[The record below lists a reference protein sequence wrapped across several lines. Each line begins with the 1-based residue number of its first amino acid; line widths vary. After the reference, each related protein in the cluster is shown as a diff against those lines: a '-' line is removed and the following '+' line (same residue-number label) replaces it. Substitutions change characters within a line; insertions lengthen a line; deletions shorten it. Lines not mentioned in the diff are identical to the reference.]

1 MNRKARPFLPQGR
14 VLFFVTVLAAGTAC
28 CARADNPAPTNAAPV
43 HPFPFLAPPP
53 LTSNQ
58 PEAPEIGPLPE
69 AAAPATAPE
78 TSPAGKSGEALP
90 IVNQPHF
97 STPAP
102 PRFSNPAGQPEDL
115 AAHLLVVYNAND
127 PDSAWLAHYYAKR
140 RAIPDE
146 RVFALACS
154 THEEITR
161 DEFDRTIR
169 EPILDDLFAHKWIER
184 SPQSIQ
190 VGDLALDLLAA
201 TRNDIWA
208 IVLMRGVPLK
218 IADSPSAERG
228 MEPQAQLK
236 TTAAAVDSELALLPV
251 FGLPLGGF
259 VPNPFFD
266 VANSGE
272 VRAGPELATR
282 VVLVTRLDGPTVAD
296 VRRMIDD
303 CLAAEK
309 TRLAGAAVIDSR
321 GFVDTT
327 NGYTEGDIWLR
338 RARDRLA
345 ADGWP
350 VLFDDQP
357 TTLAASE
364 PLNHVALYLGWYTP
378 NADGPWITPPDRFVP
393 GAIAYHL
400 HSFSAWTVRS
410 PTQNWV
416 GPLIAHGADATLG
429 NVYEPY
435 LGLTP
440 HLDIFARRLLDGD
453 SFAEA
458 AYASELGLSWMTTV
472 VGDPLYRPFRKPPEQ
487 AIADAAPGAH
497 RDWLRLQLLERQLD
511 ANPPADDAALVAA
524 FQLPG
529 AGPVLNERL
538 GDLLQKFAG
547 PAPST
552 ATEQAYVLA
561 LKQSTEPIDCI
572 RIGLKLARIEV
583 ARNEDGRARAQL
595 LWLRQSFPADSV
607 RLGINPSIVSNG
619 RFGLGRFHVRP
630 FDSDSP

>member
-1 MNRKARPFLPQGR
+1 MNSAARLFSPQGR
-14 VLFFVTVLAAGTAC
+14 ACILTAALAALSAVS
-28 CARADNPAPTNAAPV
+28 RADDGAATNAPAIRPY
-43 HPFPFLAPPP
+43 PFLAPPP

-58 PEAPEIGPLPE
+58 PEAPEIGTV
-69 AAAPATAPE
+69 PAENPPAAPE
-78 TSPAGKSGEALP
+78 TGNAARAGDVPMAKE
-90 IVNQPHF
+90 PHF
-97 STPAP
+97 STPVP
-102 PRFSNPAGQPEDL
+102 PRFFNPAGQPDDL
-115 AAHLLVVYNAND
+115 ATHLLVVYNAQD
-127 PDSAWLAHYYAKR
+127 PDSGALARYYAQR

-146 RVFALACS
+146 RVLAISCP
-154 THEEITR
+154 TREEITR

-169 EPILDDLFAHKWIER
+169 EPILNDLFAHNWIDR
-184 SPQSIQ
+184 STQTLQI
-190 VGDLALDLLAA
+190 GDLGLDLLAA
-201 TRNDIWA
+201 TRNDIWS

-218 IADSPSAERG
+218 IADSPSTERG

-266 VANSGE
+266 LFNTGE
-272 VRAGPELATR
+272 VRAGPELATKM
-282 VVLVTRLDGPTVAD
+282 VLVTRLDGPTVAD

-309 TRLAGAAVIDSR
+309 DRLAGSAVIDSR
-321 GFVDTT
+321 GFTDVS

-350 VLFDDQP
+350 VLFDDEP
-357 TTLAASE
+357 ETLSALE

-378 NADGPWITPPDRFVP
+378 TANGPWITPPDRFVP

-400 HSFSAWTVRS
+400 HSFSGWTVRS

-416 GPLIAHGADATLG
+416 GPLIAHGADATMG

-440 HLDIFARRLLDGD
+440 HLDIFTRRLLDGD

-472 VGDPLYRPFRKPPEQ
+472 VGDPLYRPFRKPLEQ
-487 AIADAAPGAH
+487 AIADAPPGAH

-511 ANPPADDAALVAA
+511 AQPPADAAALAAA
-524 FQLPG
+524 FQLPD

-538 GDLLQKFAG
+538 GDLLQKFTG
-547 PAPST
+547 PASAD
-552 ATEQAYVLA
+552 ATEKAYARA
-561 LKQSTEPIDCI
+561 LGQSTEPIDCI
-572 RIGLKLARIEV
+572 RIGLKLAQAYIVEHQ
-583 ARNEDGRARAQL
+583 DGRARAEL
-595 LWLRQSFPADSV
+595 AWLRKSFPADAT
-607 RLGINPSIVSNG
+607 RFGITPALASDG

-630 FDSDSP
+630 FDSDAP